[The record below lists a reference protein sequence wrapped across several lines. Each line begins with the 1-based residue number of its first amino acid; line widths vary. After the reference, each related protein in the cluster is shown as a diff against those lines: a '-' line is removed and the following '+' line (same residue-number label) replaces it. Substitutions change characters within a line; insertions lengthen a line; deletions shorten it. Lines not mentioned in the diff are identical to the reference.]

1 MGVPMSSPSPSGS
14 NTPVP
19 GTPAKSTP
27 SAAPAGGMSPSVRLP
42 SAGPLRGADLPSA
55 GPDKPVYASSVKLM
69 GPYAQRIRDEV
80 RQGQAQSI
88 NQLVAKYAVLGME
101 LSRSPDAS
109 LRALEMRLLG
119 AQEKLLDRIDG
130 VQAELDTLTAM
141 FDLFTKLMLLHLPEP
156 VLDEAE
162 AVQSSALTRYERFL
176 RQVAAQGFDGNRP
189 RALRRIAKLLTE
201 RLDAEAKESGR

>member
-1 MGVPMSSPSPSGS
+1 MSSPVPEGGNSPAMGVP
-14 NTPVP
+14 
-19 GTPAKSTP
+19 P
-27 SAAPAGGMSPSVRLP
+27 SAPLRRAKLP
-42 SAGPLRGADLPSA
+42 SAGPVALPSA
-55 GPDKPVYASSVKLM
+55 GPDKPVYASSVKLV

-80 RQGQAQSI
+80 RQGQARSI

-101 LSRSPDAS
+101 LSRAPDAS

-119 AQEKLLDRIDG
+119 GQEKLLDRIDG
-130 VQAELDTLTAM
+130 VQAEVDTLTAM

-176 RQVAAQGFDGNRP
+176 RQVAAQGFDANRP

-201 RLDAEAKESGR
+201 RMDAEAKEAGR